1 MNLSIK
7 KFKMEKDP
15 NVYDPAEDT
24 MLLVKNLDVRI
35 NDRVLEI
42 GVGSGYVSL
51 IAAQKAESI
60 LGIDINP
67 HAVRLAKINAKQ
79 NNVTNV
85 EFIVGD
91 LFTAIRGK
99 FNLIIMNPP
108 YLPQSV
114 DDKHGPID
122 YSWNGGK
129 DGRHL
134 TERFIKDVDNY
145 LSNNGRIQIIQSTL
159 SGYDKTI
166 NALCKKGFEVKIQ
179 DEQSFFFEKL
189 YLLMARLVEKS

>member
-24 MLLVKNLDVRI
+24 MLLAKNLDVRI

-42 GVGSGYVSL
+42 GVGSGYLSL
-51 IAAQKAESI
+51 VASQKAESVF
-60 LGIDINP
+60 GIDINP

-79 NNVTNV
+79 NNITNV

-91 LFTAIRGK
+91 LFASIKGK
-99 FNLIIMNPP
+99 FSLIIMNPP

-114 DDKHGPID
+114 DDKNDPID
-122 YSWNGGK
+122 YSWNGGR
-129 DGRHL
+129 DGRNL
-134 TERFIKDVDNY
+134 TERF
-145 LSNNGRIQIIQSTL
+145 IQSTL
-159 SGYDKTI
+159 SGYDKTMKS
-166 NALCKKGFEVKIQ
+166 LSKKGFEVEIQ
-179 DEQSFFFEKL
+179 NEQSFFFEKI
-189 YLLMARLVEKS
+189 YLIMARLREKS